1 MVGKKGKSGRKPRD
15 DGLKARPVALYI
27 DHMEYQEGPTG
38 KTRWVAVDWFRQ
50 FKRIYGSRW
59 QEKTRSL
66 IQHQIKKDQDQRMW
80 MCGCSGNMRYHF
92 KGSQV
97 QCHKC
102 GQWRNEHTRRIHDP
116 NYTLRKS

>member
-27 DHMEYQEGPTG
+27 DHMEYQEGPKG
-38 KTRWVAVDWFRQ
+38 KTRWAAVSWFQQ

-59 QEKTRSL
+59 QEKTRTL
-66 IQHQIKKDQDQRMW
+66 IQHQVLKDQVERMW
-80 MCGCSGNMRYHF
+80 VCGCSGIMRYHF
-92 KGSQV
+92 NTQS

-102 GQWRNEHTRRIHDP
+102 DQWRSAHQKWVHTGERDE
-116 NYTLRKS
+116 